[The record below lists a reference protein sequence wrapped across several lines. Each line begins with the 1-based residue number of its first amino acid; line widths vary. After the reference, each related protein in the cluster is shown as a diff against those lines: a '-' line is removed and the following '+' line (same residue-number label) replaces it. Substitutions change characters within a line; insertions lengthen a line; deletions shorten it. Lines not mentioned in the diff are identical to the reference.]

1 VRWGAGGGKIQVEWN
16 GGPVQSFSRVV
27 TIVVDTQN
35 ARKNQVTLQDE
46 GPEELK
52 AQSS

>member
-1 VRWGAGGGKIQVEWN
+1 MEWN
-16 GGPVQSFSRVV
+16 GGPVQSFTAVA

-35 ARKNQVTLQDE
+35 ARNDQVTLQDE